1 MQDSPVGVRFADYA
15 SVFSSGQSVAATF
28 DRGLLYARGYAM
40 GTEHKG
46 KGVTVQLG
54 PVAGPI
60 GRSPEGGRNWEGFS
74 PDPCRWYGG
83 FLSGVS
89 LTLLADLTGV
99 GIAETI
105 KGIQDAGIIACA
117 KHFIG
122 NEQVRYLRLKD
133 TPGSQLIFAPRNIS
147 DNNQKP
153 RGMVTIST
161 RLSHPTLTT
170 LPCMNSTSGHLQ
182 TQLEQVLDRSCAL
195 ITKSTTHTLAKT
207 RNFSTTF

>member
-1 MQDSPVGVRFADYA
+1 
-15 SVFSSGQSVAATF
+15 
-28 DRGLLYARGYAM
+28 M

-74 PDPCRWYGG
+74 PDPCKWYGG
-83 FLSGVS
+83 FLSEVS

-105 KGIQDAGIIACA
+105 KGIQDAGVIACA

-122 NEQVRYLRLKD
+122 NEQVR
-133 TPGSQLIFAPRNIS
+133 
-147 DNNQKP
+147 
-153 RGMVTIST
+153 
-161 RLSHPTLTT
+161 
-170 LPCMNSTSGHLQ
+170 
-182 TQLEQVLDRSCAL
+182 
-195 ITKSTTHTLAKT
+195 
-207 RNFSTTF
+207 